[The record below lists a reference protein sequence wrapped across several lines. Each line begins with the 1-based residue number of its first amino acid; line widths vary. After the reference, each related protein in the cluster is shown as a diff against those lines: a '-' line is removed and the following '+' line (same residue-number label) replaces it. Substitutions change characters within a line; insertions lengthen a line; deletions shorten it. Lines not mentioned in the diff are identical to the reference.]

1 MMLQDKVMGL
11 WFDPLRGVICLI
23 QVILGTMQ
31 DNDRVSNIYLLEIW
45 KR

>member
-23 QVILGTMQ
+23 QVILGMTRY
-31 DNDRVSNIYLLEIW
+31 NNRVSIVELL
-45 KR
+45 KNNK